1 MQTPIIK
8 QLGKQMRE
16 KIPVS
21 NDMPL
26 PIVKALARLA
36 CAETKR
42 AAPRANSMGEN

>member
-21 NDMPL
+21 NDLPL
-26 PIVKALARLA
+26 PILKALARLA
-36 CAETKR
+36 NAEQRRPT
-42 AAPRANSMGEN
+42 ALASSICEN